1 MSRTEVLRELTEA
14 HLQSVIREVAEATD
28 GDFDTTV
35 PFKELGIDSF
45 RVLKILRRLEED
57 FGSLPKTLLFENVN
71 IDDLTRYFVARHE
84 QTLGRMFSAQLTG
97 AESGADALAA
107 AT

>member
-1 MSRTEVLRELTEA
+1 MSRPEVLRDLTESY
-14 HLQSVIREVAEATD
+14 LQAVIREVADAVD
-28 GDFDTTV
+28 SDFDPAV

-84 QTLGRMFSAQLTG
+84 QTLERMFAAQLKG
-97 AESGADALAA
+97 AEAA
-107 AT
+107 ADELRAAP